1 MLHTLIRSRSISSCL
16 LVAIASLASSGT
28 AFHLLPSPSTRHQHV
43 RPNHPINKQSLQIM
57 SSTTSTQEQGDG
69 KFHFAIDRGGTF
81 TDVHCKL
88 PNGAELVSKLLSVDP
103 ANYDDAPT
111 EGIRRLMD
119 EHDPTGK
126 KYPRGEVVDTSLIG
140 SIRMGTTVATN
151 ALLEREGER
160 MGLVI
165 TKGFGDLL
173 KIGDQTRSDI
183 FDLTCKAPEVL
194 YEEVVEIDER
204 VMLSEFFDENKSEE
218 EIELLEQKSQLVQS
232 SDSQD
237 HWYSSN
243 WPDAGVGKRIAG
255 VTGEKV
261 IPLRCPDADE
271 IRASLQK
278 LADKGIQSIAVVFL
292 HSYVYPEHETMVGD
306 IAKSMGCFSE
316 ISLSHEVMSM
326 VKLVPRGHTACAAA
340 YLTPKITEYLAGFTK
355 GFDDGL
361 MTNVQ
366 LDFMKSD
373 GGLTPVNDFGGHQAI
388 LSGPAGGVVGYAKTS
403 YRPSLDEDGNVVNKP
418 IPVIG
423 FDMGGTST
431 DVSRYDGTLEL
442 VFETTTA
449 GVSIQAPQLDI
460 HTVAAGGG
468 SRLFLQNGLF
478 VVGPESSKAHPGP
491 VCYRKN
497 GYLSVTDANV
507 VLGRVIPAHFPSIFG
522 PNEDEPLDLDG
533 ARAAFQALAEK
544 NEAAKGRTLEE
555 LAYGFV
561 QVANEAMC
569 RPIRNLTQMRGFDIT
584 KHALACFGG
593 AGPQHAC
600 AMARALGITKVYVHR
615 YGGILSAY
623 GLSMADAVVE
633 EQEPSAVVY
642 AVAKNDASGFD
653 EDQDP
658 SASIREARLEHLAEK
673 ARSTLMKQG
682 YSRES
687 IVIEKYLNMRYQGTD
702 NAIMIKESKN
712 ANVQLPYAKTFV
724 EQYHREFGFD
734 LEGRDLLIDDMRV
747 RAFVPGATLTPPPAV
762 PLIGPP
768 PPAGSTRAYF
778 ENGWETVSTYSFDDL
793 TPGHEI
799 KGPAIL
805 FQSISTIVLEVDC
818 IALVTADGDL
828 DITVAPKK
836 NDNDTKFDHGKEEE
850 EVEIKEDPV
859 QLSIYAHRFMG
870 IAEQMGRTL
879 ARTAISVNIK
889 ERLDF
894 SCALF
899 TSDGGLVAN
908 APHIPVHLGA
918 MQSAVRFQVE
928 YWNSEGREGIK
939 EGDVFVANHP
949 QLAGGSHLPDITVI
963 TPVFHDGKILFFVAA
978 RGHHSDIGGISPG
991 SMPPHSTILK
1001 EEGAR
1006 IVAFKLVKD
1015 GKFQEDGITDILVN
1029 QEFGG
1034 TRNLKDNLSDLR
1046 AQVAA
1051 NNSGIRL
1058 LQQLVKD
1065 NGLAN
1070 VEAYMHFIQHNAEMA
1085 VRKMLK
1091 DFASKH
1097 GKRAHAIDY
1106 MDDGTP
1112 IELTVDIDPLTGS
1125 ACFDFEGTGPQ
1136 ILGNINAPPAV
1147 TYSAVIYSLRSL
1159 VGQDIPLNQGC
1170 LTPIEFKIPPFSL
1183 LNPSDDVGVVGG
1195 NVLTSQRV
1203 VDVVLKAFKACAA
1216 SQGCMNNLTFGD
1228 DRFGYYETIA
1238 GGAGAGPTWD
1248 GRSGVHTHCTNTRIT
1263 DPEILERRYP
1273 VLLRRFG
1280 LRTGSGGAGMHT
1292 GGDGVVRE
1300 IEPLRPLVMS
1310 ILSERRCLRPYGL
1323 EGGEGGK
1330 TGRNLLIKKG
1340 GIVLNIGGKRSGSI
1354 NVGERLVIES
1364 PGGGGYGERSPTPP

>member
-1 MLHTLIRSRSISSCL
+1 
-16 LVAIASLASSGT
+16 
-28 AFHLLPSPSTRHQHV
+28 
-43 RPNHPINKQSLQIM
+43 
-57 SSTTSTQEQGDG
+57 
-69 KFHFAIDRGGTF
+69 
-81 TDVHCKL
+81 
-88 PNGAELVSKLLSVDP
+88 
-103 ANYDDAPT
+103 
-111 EGIRRLMD
+111 
-119 EHDPTGK
+119 
-126 KYPRGEVVDTSLIG
+126 
-140 SIRMGTTVATN
+140 MGTTVATN

-160 MGLVI
+160 MGLII
-165 TKGFGDLL
+165 TKGFRDLL
-173 KIGDQTRSDI
+173 QIGDQTRKNI
-183 FDLTCKAPEVL
+183 FDLTCAAPEVL
-194 YEEVVEIDER
+194 YEEVVEVEER
-204 VMLSEFFDENKSEE
+204 VMLAEFFDEDKSQE
-218 EIELLEQKSQLVQS
+218 EIASLEERKENDDVSKGG
-232 SDSQD
+232 
-237 HWYSSN
+237 
-243 WPDAGVGKRIAG
+243 WPTAGVGKRVTG

-261 IPLRCPDADE
+261 IPLQAPDVDAV
-271 IRASLQK
+271 RASLQK
-278 LADKGIQSIAVVFL
+278 LADKGIQSVAIVFI
-292 HSYVYPEHETMVGD
+292 HSYVFPEHEKIVAAV
-306 IAKSMGCFSE
+306 AKSMACFTE
-316 ISLSHEVMSM
+316 ISMSHEVMAM
-326 VKLVPRGHTACAAA
+326 VKMVPRGQTACAAA
-340 YLTPKITEYLAGFTK
+340 YLTPKITEYLAGFTR
-355 GFDDGL
+355 GFDEGL
-361 MTNVQ
+361 MTNVR

-403 YRPSLDEDGNVVNKP
+403 YRPSPGNEGANP
-418 IPVIG
+418 MPVIG

-478 VVGPESSKAHPGP
+478 VVGPESAKAHPGP

-497 GYLSVTDANV
+497 GYLAVTDANV
-507 VLGRVIPAHFPSIFG
+507 VLGRVIPDYFPNIFG
-522 PNEDEPLDLDG
+522 PNEDEPLDLEG
-533 ARAAFQALAEK
+533 ARAAFRAIAGEE
-544 NEAAKGRTLEE
+544 EATGRSIEE
-555 LAYGFV
+555 LAWGFI

-623 GLSMADAVVE
+623 GLSMADAVAE
-633 EQEPSAVVY
+633 EQEPAKEVY
-642 AVAKNDASGFD
+642 GVSKASGGFD
-653 EDQDP
+653 EEQDP
-658 SASIREARLEHLAEK
+658 SAATREDRLEHLAEK
-673 ARSTLMKQG
+673 ARASLVKQG
-682 YSRES
+682 YPEDS
-687 IVIEKYLNMRYQGTD
+687 IVIEKYLNMRYEGTD
-702 NAIMIKESKN
+702 NAIMILECRDSDSPLSH
-712 ANVQLPYAKTFV
+712 ARTFV
-724 EQYHREFGFD
+724 DQYHREFGFE
-734 LEGRDLLIDDMRV
+734 LEGRDLLIDDFRV
-747 RAFVPGATLTPPPAV
+747 RAIVPGATPAPPPSV
-762 PLIGPP
+762 PSLGA
-768 PPAGSTRAYF
+768 PPAFGSCRAYF
-778 ENGWETVSTYSFDDL
+778 ENGWETVSTYKFEDL
-793 TPGHEI
+793 KPGHEI
-799 KGPAIL
+799 LGPAIIV
-805 FQSISTIVLEVDC
+805 QSISTIVLEIGC
-818 IALVTADGDL
+818 KAFVTADGDL
-828 DITVAPKK
+828 DITVQPKK
-836 NDNDTKFDHGKEEE
+836 HEDDEHMDTSNEDQK
-850 EVEIKEDPV
+850 VEIKEDPV
-859 QLSIYAHRFMG
+859 QLSIFAHRFMG

-899 TSDGGLVAN
+899 TNDGGLVAN

-928 YWNSEGREGIK
+928 YWNSEGREGIN
-939 EGDVFVANHP
+939 EGDVFVSNHP

-963 TPVFHDGKILFFVAA
+963 TPVFHEGKILFFVAS

-991 SMPPHSTILK
+991 SMPPHSTNLE

-1006 IVAFKLVKD
+1006 IVAFKLVKN
-1015 GKFQEDGITDILVN
+1015 GKFQEKGITDILVN
-1029 QEFGG
+1029 QEYGG

-1058 LQQLVKD
+1058 LHQLVEE
-1065 NGLAN
+1065 NGLDT

-1085 VRKMLK
+1085 VRHMLK
-1091 DFASKH
+1091 DFAAQH
-1097 GKRAHAIDY
+1097 GTKTHAIDY

-1112 IELTVDIDPLTGS
+1112 IELTINIDPDSGS

-1136 ILGNINAPPAV
+1136 ILGNLNAPPAV

-1170 LTPIEFKIPPFSL
+1170 LAPIEFKIPHYSI
-1183 LNPSDDVGVVGG
+1183 LNPSDDAGVVGG

-1228 DRFGYYETIA
+1228 SKFGYYETIA
-1238 GGAGAGPTWD
+1238 GGAGAGPTWN

-1273 VLLRRFG
+1273 VLLRQFG
-1280 LRTGSGGAGMHT
+1280 LRKGSGGDGKHK
-1292 GGDGVVRE
+1292 GGDGVIRE

-1310 ILSERRCLRPYGL
+1310 ILSERRCLQPYGL
-1323 EGGEGGK
+1323 EGGEPAK
-1330 TGRNLLIKKG
+1330 TGRNLLIKKN
-1340 GIVLNIGGKRSGSI
+1340 GISLNIGAKRSGAI

-1364 PGGGGYGERSPTPP
+1364 PGGGGYGAK